1 MIELF
6 EKTFLAGIGAVSLSQ
21 KKAEE
26 LVKEMKEQM
35 NISEE
40 EGRKLLK
47 KLESLAEENRGKLEK
62 AAEEEVK
69 KACDR
74 LGVVTQEELAALKGR
89 VTKLENRLKELEK

>member
-26 LVKEMKEQM
+26 LIKDMKEQM

-47 KLESLAEENRGKLEK
+47 KLESLAEENREKIEK
-62 AAEEEVK
+62 AANEEVK
-69 KACDR
+69 KAC
-74 LGVVTQEELAALKGR
+74 
-89 VTKLENRLKELEK
+89 

>member
-26 LVKEMKEQM
+26 LIKELKEQM

-40 EGRKLLK
+40 EGRTLLK
-47 KLESLAEENRGKLEK
+47 KLEALAEENRNKIEK
-62 AAEEEVK
+62 AANEEVK

-74 LGVVTQEELAALKGR
+74 LGVVTQDDLSALKGR
-89 VTKLENRLKELEK
+89 ITKLENRLKELEK

>member
-26 LVKEMKEQM
+26 LVKELKEQM
-35 NISEE
+35 NMSEE
-40 EGRKLLK
+40 EGRKLVK
-47 KLESLAEENRGKLEK
+47 KLESLAEENRSKLEK

-89 VTKLENRLKELEK
+89 VTKLENRVKELEK

>member
-26 LVKEMKEQM
+26 LLKEMKDQL

-40 EGRKLLK
+40 EGRTILD
-47 KLESLAEENRGKLEK
+47 KLETMAKENRSKLEK
-62 AAEEEVK
+62 AAEDEVK
-69 KACDR
+69 KTCER
-74 LGVVTQEELAALKGR
+74 LGIVTKDELTALKGR
-89 VTKLENRLKELEK
+89 LTKLEKRLKELEK

>member
-6 EKTFLAGIGAVSLSQ
+6 EKTFLAGIGAISLSQ

-26 LVKEMKEQM
+26 LLKEMKEQL

-40 EGRKLLK
+40 EGRKILDK
-47 KLESLAEENRGKLEK
+47 IEKVAGESRGKLEK
-62 AAEEEVK
+62 AAEQEVK

-74 LGVVTQEELAALKGR
+74 LGIITTGDLATIKSRL
-89 VTKLENRLKELEK
+89 TKLENRLKELEK